1 MTLLC
6 ILSESYLC
14 DRQFICLVKSK
25 QYPIYKLRRRLL
37 APKRFV
43 LCVIFLWKRLFALDN
58 RKFINMILKN
68 EINSNIIYI
77 SKQNYIYTVIFVK
90 YFSTASYTSFPFKHS
105 LGENKNRHYACCLI
119 QFNVYFNRI
128 LLKLN

>member
-43 LCVIFLWKRLFALDN
+43 LFVIFLWKRLFALDN

-105 LGENKNRHYACCLI
+105 LGENKNRHDACCLI